1 MAVLSPPSWQDDNG
15 NAAADGVMAAAAVAD
30 EVAEFMDTPEPGSS
44 LFVQSTWSAGIP
56 TQLPTGTNSVLC
68 RLLACDGEQCWEG
81 VLRRCDLSGALG
93 DSWGK
98 ASNLRLLLDALAAR
112 GRTSASNG
120 DVAAPP
126 PSPHGEA
133 VWSLLDIGAA
143 PLDLTVRF
151 VYREGPVVAVP
162 RVTLQRAN
170 VSVGLSRFFALA
182 HGAQMAAHACVN
194 AAEVECAHLR
204 ERCELLQKQVDVHQQ
219 NVEAEE
225 ERLMVEFAAVLNAQK
240 RRCRKLW
247 EANRRAGAGDN
258 PGAFPVMHATASLEE
273 CLDRQDPPDECDL
286 LDGVGAGP
294 GTVASAVSLAY
305 PSMTLPPSVGAED
318 GGNDATFTI
327 PLTLGMDDP
336 DHAPRRRESSFTM
349 PLTFA
354 GSMSAPSAPSAGQ
367 GNMLLNLGP
376 TGATSLAAVYKRQ
389 ADTEGR
395 PSALS
400 RRRLH

>member
-1 MAVLSPPSWQDDNG
+1 M
-15 NAAADGVMAAAAVAD
+15 
-30 EVAEFMDTPEPGSS
+30 
-44 LFVQSTWSAGIP
+44 
-56 TQLPTGTNSVLC
+56 QLPTGTDAVLC
-68 RLLACDGEQCWEG
+68 RLLACDGEHCWEG

-98 ASNLRLLLDALAAR
+98 GSNLRLLIDALAAR
-112 GRTSASNG
+112 GRHSASDGNA
-120 DVAAPP
+120 AAPP
-126 PSPHGEA
+126 PLPHGEA
-133 VWSLLDIGAA
+133 VWSMLDIGAA

-204 ERCELLQKQVDVHQQ
+204 EQCDLLQKKVDLHQQ
-219 NVEAEE
+219 NAEAEE
-225 ERLMVEFAAVLNAQK
+225 ERLMHEFAAVLNAQK

-247 EANRRAGAGDN
+247 EASRRAGAGDM
-258 PGAFPVMHATASLEE
+258 GAFPVMHATASLEE
-273 CLDRQDPPDECDL
+273 CLERQDPADECDV

-305 PSMTLPPSVGAED
+305 PSMTLPPEAGAEE
-318 GGNDATFTI
+318 GGEGKEASFAI
-327 PLTLGMDDP
+327 PFTLGMDDP
-336 DHAPRRRESSFTM
+336 DHAPRRPESSFTM

-354 GSMSAPSAPSAGQ
+354 GSMSAPSAGQ
-367 GNMLLNLGP
+367 GNMHLNLGP
-376 TGATSLAAVYKRQ
+376 TGASSLAAVYKRQ
-389 ADTEGR
+389 ADNEGR

-400 RRRLH
+400 RRRLQ